1 MRSRSDYSLFGT
13 GRVERVILSTE
24 DSLRAEQRLA
34 RKRLVWLVLEILKS
48 RPDQKIGYLEL
59 RRQLDD
65 QLGLDFPL
73 ALKNLSLKKLLL
85 SEGYFDVQGA
95 HPEMEVILIQIPLRL

>member
-34 RKRLVWLVLEILKS
+34 RKRLVWLVLERAILVVS
-48 RPDQKIGYLEL
+48 
-59 RRQLDD
+59 
-65 QLGLDFPL
+65 
-73 ALKNLSLKKLLL
+73 
-85 SEGYFDVQGA
+85 
-95 HPEMEVILIQIPLRL
+95 